1 MPPNIPINNSNR
13 ATMRTPFQVRNF
25 ASKDR
30 LLLAGSGCES
40 TAHTIE
46 MTAAMADAGADAAV
60 VVTPCYFKGRMN
72 AAALTKHYEAVA
84 DASPVPIVLYRCSI
98 KTRLRDSTSCFPR
111 IK

>member
-1 MPPNIPINNSNR
+1 MNTSRLNR
-13 ATMRTPFQVRNF
+13 ATKCTSYQVRNF

-72 AAALTKHYEAVA
+72 AATLTKHYEAVA
-84 DASPVPIVLYRCSI
+84 DASPVPIVLYRLGQ
-98 KTRLRDSTSCFPR
+98 KHFP
-111 IK
+111 

>member
-1 MPPNIPINNSNR
+1 MPLNEYLTSINI
-13 ATMRTPFQVRNF
+13 ATKCTSFQVRAF

-72 AAALTKHYEAVA
+72 AAALTKHFEAVA
-84 DASPVPIVLYRCSI
+84 DASPVPIVLYRCSKNI
-98 KTRLRDSTSCFPR
+98 FPKLRESTFCF
-111 IK
+111 